1 MSRETYSQIRFRNCT
16 SWTKRQK
23 IGPNLLLK
31 LGNCSFPL
39 SKKLYLKS
47 QTGIDFMVERIEI
60 WAPVKLLPL
69 EVRPPV
75 RSTRHHLPGDQIRP
89 AQRVATRRGFR
100 LLQLDAAARRGG
112 GRRQVDAAAWLARG
126 GLACSRLLL
135 RRTAG
140 LRLRWQGKARA
151 VSIWWGWAR
160 GWGAPD
166 PRERQRVGRG
176 ASTGRAGCLL
186 LLEMAPMPSR
196 PVTTAR
202 SSR

>member
-112 GRRQVDAAAWLARG
+112 GRRQVDAAVWLARG
-126 GLACSRLLL
+126 SCFD
-135 RRTAG
+135 G
-140 LRLRWQGKARA
+140 LRDCGCGGKERRARCRF
-151 VSIWWGWAR
+151 G
-160 GWGAPD
+160 GD
-166 PRERQRVGRG
+166 
-176 ASTGRAGCLL
+176 GRAGGEHRIHGRDSASGAVLQRGGPAVSCSWRWRRCRRV
-186 LLEMAPMPSR
+186 P
-196 PVTTAR
+196 
-202 SSR
+202 